1 MRKLSI
7 TEALVELKLL
17 DSRIIKAIRKNWIA
31 CIKRSEK
38 GEKREAFEQ
47 EVKANYQAVMDLMG
61 ERKRIKSGIVMSNAN
76 TRLLVGGVEMT
87 VAEAIERKSSISYEQ
102 DLLDRW
108 KSLYETAINTE
119 IRENKEVEKKLD
131 KMLEALVG
139 SDKEDIGTAQKTIT
153 ENYMEMNGVEILD
166 PLHLKE
172 LIDDLEDEIG
182 NFVKNVDSALSM
194 SNATTFIEV

>member
-17 DSRIIKAIRKNWIA
+17 DSRIIKATRKDWIA

-38 GEKREAFEQ
+38 GEVREAFEQ
-47 EVKANYQAVMDLMG
+47 KVKANYQAVMDLMG
-61 ERKRIKSGIVMSNAN
+61 ERRKIKTGIVMSNAN

-139 SDKEDIGTAQKTIT
+139 SDKEDVGTAQKTIT
-153 ENYMEMNGVEILD
+153 ENYMQMNGVEVLD
-166 PLHLKE
+166 PLHLKD

>member
-1 MRKLSI
+1 MRTLSI

-17 DSRIIKAIRKNWIA
+17 DSRIIKATRKNWIA

-38 GEKREAFEQ
+38 DEEREAFKQ
-47 EVKANYQAVMDLMG
+47 EVKANYQAVMDLIG
-61 ERKRIKSGIVMSNAN
+61 ERKRIKSGVVMSNAN

-108 KSLYETAINTE
+108 KIVYETAINTE

-131 KMLEALVG
+131 KMLEALVA
-139 SDKEDIGTAQKTIT
+139 SDKEDVGTAQKTIT
-153 ENYMEMNGVEILD
+153 ENYMQMNGVEVLD
-166 PLHLKE
+166 PLHLKD

-182 NFVKNVDSALSM
+182 NFVRNVDSALSM